1 VQEEGY
7 LEHSVLTSDATIE
20 GLDRSIL
27 SVLGMV
33 RPQRRFVDGEIR
45 EPNHG
50 PTVGILLC
58 TERNR
63 QVIEYILAGVVTP
76 IGVTTYELDE
86 EELQKKLPAEL
97 EGRLPAPEEL
107 RAGLERIVDERG
119 EQFEVALDACTKSF

>member
-1 VQEEGY
+1 MQEEGY